1 MKTTLLATAFLAAAA
16 AFAQTLKV
24 NETLTVN
31 QTLSGPLINTDD
43 TTTTVTITGASA
55 IAEGATTV
63 LEATLRFTLPSADP
77 VFSETVD
84 PADRLVI
91 AAKADGSGL
100 LVSDAGA
107 WTTLALGVPLSENTP
122 VAVRAEATL
131 AADGTSVQYLVTAG
145 GTSVTVTRPN
155 GAAAP
160 AAIALEGVGSASA
173 LALKQVSTGV
183 LPPAPDGSV
192 QDAALVDS
200 YVAWEN
206 DADKGGALKDATDEE
221 RQNAFAM
228 NVGGTP
234 KLEIVAID
242 TAKRTVTVKGSHTV
256 AAAGGTQTLAEP
268 TTADLTAINGVLTV
282 TAQDTLS
289 GAKTTYKVDVTAGDG
304 ELVKVRFPNATARF
318 VKATVDVYAPA
329 DAAADPI
336 EGTPVSETAA
346 Q

>member
-1 MKTTLLATAFLAAAA
+1 MKTTLLTTALLAAAA
-16 AFAQTLKV
+16 AFAETLKV
-24 NETLTVN
+24 N
-31 QTLSGPLINTDD
+31 QTLEGLLTNADD
-43 TTTTVTITGASA
+43 TTTTVTITDASA

-63 LEATLRFTLPSADP
+63 LEATLSFTLPSADP
-77 VFSETVD
+77 VFSETVTSD
-84 PADRLVI
+84 DRLVI
-91 AAKADGSGL
+91 AAKADGTGL
-100 LVSDAGA
+100 LVSDAEGWA
-107 WTTLALGVPLSENTP
+107 SLGVSVSENTP

-131 AADGTSVQYLVTAG
+131 AADGTSVQYRVTAG
-145 GTSVTVTRPN
+145 GTSVTVKRPN
-155 GAAAP
+155 AAAP
-160 AAIALEGVGSASA
+160 EAIALEGVGSASA
-173 LALKQVSTGV
+173 LALKQVSTAV
-183 LPPAPDGSV
+183 LPPAPEGSV
-192 QDAALVDS
+192 QDAALVDR

-206 DADKGGALKDATDEE
+206 DATKGGALDANATDAE

-242 TAKRTVTVKGSHTV
+242 TANRTVTVKGSYTV

-304 ELVKVRFPNATARF
+304 ELVKVPFPNETARF

-329 DAAADPI
+329 DAGSVGAEA
-336 EGTPVSETAA
+336 VSEAAA

>member
-16 AFAQTLKV
+16 AFAQTL
-24 NETLTVN
+24 TVN
-31 QTLSGPLINTDD
+31 QTLAGPLTNADD
-43 TTTTVTITGASA
+43 TTTKVTITDASA
-55 IAEGATTV
+55 ITKGATTV
-63 LEATLRFTLPSADP
+63 LEATLSFTLPSADP
-77 VFSETVD
+77 DFDTTVTE
-84 PADRLVI
+84 ADRLVI
-91 AAKADGSGL
+91 AAKADGTGL
-100 LVSDAGA
+100 LVSGQTG
-107 WTTLALGVPLSENTP
+107 WQELPVRVSENTP
-122 VAVRAEATL
+122 IDVRAEATL
-131 AADGTSVQYLVTAG
+131 ADGGALVQYRVTAG
-145 GTSVTVTRPN
+145 GESVTVKRPN
-155 GAAAP
+155 DATAP
-160 AAIALEGVGSASA
+160 TAIALEGVGSASA

-192 QDAALVDS
+192 QDAALVDR
-200 YVAWEN
+200 YVKWEN
-206 DADKGGALKDATDEE
+206 DATKGGALDATATDED

-242 TAKRTVTVKGSHTV
+242 TANRTVTVKGSYTV

-289 GAKTTYKVDVTAGDG
+289 GEKTTYTVDVTAGDG
-304 ELVKVRFPNATARF
+304 ELVKVPFPNETARF

-329 DAAADPI
+329 DAVADPI

>member
-1 MKTTLLATAFLAAAA
+1 MKTTLLTTAFLAAAA
-16 AFAQTLKV
+16 AFAQTL
-24 NETLTVN
+24 TVN
-31 QTLSGPLINTDD
+31 QTLEGPLTNADG
-43 TTTTVTITGASA
+43 TTTTVTIAGASA

-63 LEATLRFTLPSADP
+63 LEATLSFTLPSADP

-84 PADRLVI
+84 SADRLVI
-91 AAKADGSGL
+91 AAKADGTGL
-100 LVSDAGA
+100 LVSDAAA
-107 WTTLALGVPLSENTP
+107 WKTLGVSVSENTP

-131 AADGTSVQYLVTAG
+131 AADGTSVQYRVSAG
-145 GTSVTVTRPN
+145 EQSVTVTRPN
-155 GAAAP
+155 GATAP
-160 AAIALEGVGSASA
+160 TAIALEGVGSASA
-173 LALKQVSTGV
+173 LALKQVSIGV
-183 LPPAPDGSV
+183 LPPAPEGSV

-234 KLEIVAID
+234 KLEVVAID
-242 TAKRTVTVKGSHTV
+242 TANRTVTVKGSYTV

-268 TTADLTAINGVLTV
+268 TTADLKAINGVLTV

-304 ELVKVRFPNATARF
+304 ELVKVPFPNETARF

>member
-16 AFAQTLKV
+16 AFA
-24 NETLTVN
+24 ETLTVN
-31 QTLSGPLINTDD
+31 QTLEGPLTNDDD
-43 TTTTVTITGASA
+43 TTTTVTIAGASA
-55 IAEGATTV
+55 ITKGATTV
-63 LEATLRFTLPSADP
+63 LEATLSFTLPSADP
-77 VFSETVD
+77 VFSETVTSD
-84 PADRLVI
+84 DRLVI

-100 LVSDAGA
+100 LVSNAEA
-107 WTTLALGVPLSENTP
+107 WETLDVSVSENTP

-155 GAAAP
+155 DATAP
-160 AAIALEGVGSASA
+160 TAIALEGVGWASA

-192 QDAALVDS
+192 QDAALVDR
-200 YVAWEN
+200 YVKWEN
-206 DADKGGALKDATDEE
+206 DATKGGALDANATDEE

-242 TAKRTVTVKGSHTV
+242 TANRTVTVKGSYTV

-289 GAKTTYKVDVTAGDG
+289 GEKMTYTVDVTAGDG
-304 ELVKVRFPNATARF
+304 QLVQVSFPNETARF

-329 DAAADPI
+329 DAAAAPI
-336 EGTPVSETAA
+336 EGTPVPETAA
-346 Q
+346 AQ

>member
-16 AFAQTLKV
+16 AFA
-24 NETLTVN
+24 ETLTVN
-31 QTLSGPLINTDD
+31 QTLAGPLTNADD
-43 TTTTVTITGASA
+43 TTTEVTIAGASA

-63 LEATLRFTLPSADP
+63 LEATLSFTLPSADP
-77 VFSETVD
+77 VFSETVTSD
-84 PADRLVI
+84 DRLVI

-100 LVSDAGA
+100 LVSDAEA
-107 WTTLALGVPLSENTP
+107 WTTLGVSVSENTP

-131 AADGTSVQYLVTAG
+131 AADGTSVQYRVSAG
-145 GTSVTVTRPN
+145 EQSVTVTRPN

-160 AAIALEGVGSASA
+160 TAIALEGVGSASA
-173 LALKQVSTGV
+173 LALKQVSTAV
-183 LPPAPDGSV
+183 LPPAPEGSV

-206 DADKGGALKDATDEE
+206 DADKGGALDAAATDAEK
-221 RQNAFAM
+221 QNAFAM

-234 KLEIVAID
+234 KLEIVDID
-242 TAKRTVTVKGSHTV
+242 TANRTVTVKGSYTA
-256 AAAGGTQTLAEP
+256 AAAGGTQALSEP

-289 GAKTTYKVDVTAGDG
+289 GAKTTYKVDVMAGDG
-304 ELVKVRFPNATARF
+304 QLVQVPFPNATARF

-336 EGTPVSETAA
+336 EGTPVPETTAA

>member
-1 MKTTLLATAFLAAAA
+1 MKTTLLTTALLAAAA
-16 AFAQTLKV
+16 AFAETLKV
-24 NETLTVN
+24 N
-31 QTLSGPLINTDD
+31 QTLEGPLTNADD
-43 TTTTVTITGASA
+43 TTTTVTITDASA
-55 IAEGATTV
+55 ITKGATTV
-63 LEATLRFTLPSADP
+63 LEATLSFTLPSADP
-77 VFSETVD
+77 VFSETVTSD
-84 PADRLVI
+84 DRLVI
-91 AAKADGSGL
+91 AAKADGTGL
-100 LVSDAGA
+100 LVSDAEGWA
-107 WTTLALGVPLSENTP
+107 TLGVLVSENTP

-131 AADGTSVQYLVTAG
+131 ADGGSSVQYLVTAG
-145 GTSVTVTRPN
+145 GTSVTVKRPN
-155 GAAAP
+155 AAAP
-160 AAIALEGVGSASA
+160 EAIALEGVGSASA
-173 LALKQVSTGV
+173 LALKQVSTAV
-183 LPPAPDGSV
+183 LPPAPDGS
-192 QDAALVDS
+192 QNAALVDS

-206 DADKGGALKDATDEE
+206 DATKGGALDANATDAE

-242 TAKRTVTVKGSHTV
+242 TAKRTVTVKGSYTV

-304 ELVKVRFPNATARF
+304 QLVQVPFPNETARF

-329 DAAADPI
+329 DAGSVGAKA
-336 EGTPVSETAA
+336 VSEAAA

>member
-16 AFAQTLKV
+16 AFAETTLKV
-24 NETLTVN
+24 N
-31 QTLSGPLINTDD
+31 QTLEGPLTNADD
-43 TTTTVTITGASA
+43 TTTEVKIDGASA
-55 IAEGATTV
+55 ITKGATTV
-63 LEATLRFTLPSADP
+63 LEATLSFTLPSADP
-77 VFSETVD
+77 DFGTTVTE
-84 PADRLVI
+84 ADRLVI

-100 LVSDAGA
+100 LVSDAEGWA
-107 WTTLALGVPLSENTP
+107 TLGVSVFENTP

-131 AADGTSVQYLVTAG
+131 AAGGSSVQYRVSAG
-145 GTSVTVTRPN
+145 EQSVTVTRPN
-155 GAAAP
+155 DAKAP
-160 AAIALEGVGSASA
+160 EVITLEGVGSASA

-183 LPPAPDGSV
+183 LPPAPEGSV
-192 QDAALVDS
+192 QDAELVDS

-206 DADKGGALKDATDEE
+206 DADKGGALDANATDEE

-242 TAKRTVTVKGSHTV
+242 TANRTVTVKGSYTA
-256 AAAGGTQTLAEP
+256 AAAGGTQALSEP
-268 TTADLTAINGVLTV
+268 TTADLKAINGVLTV

-304 ELVKVRFPNATARF
+304 ELIKVPFPNATARF

-336 EGTPVSETAA
+336 KGTPVPETAA
-346 Q
+346 AQ